1 MSDSPQSAV
10 CQHCGKGFVVIDTHR
25 DFLARRGEK
34 VQAPV
39 LCATCFRKQGPLP
52 KRTGT
57 IKWFNARKHYGFIVA
72 DDGEEIF
79 VHQRQVLDGQASL
92 PQKGQTARFHVQ
104 QSIKGPEAVNV
115 ELIQTG
121 TSET

>member
-10 CQHCGKGFVVIDTHR
+10 CQRCGRGFVVIDTHR

-39 LCATCFRKQGPLP
+39 LCATCFRRQGPLP
-52 KRTGT
+52 KRMGK
-57 IKWFNARKHYGFIVA
+57 IKWFNARKQYGFIVT

-79 VHQRQVLDGQASL
+79 VHQRQILDDQASV
-92 PQKGQTARFHVQ
+92 PHAGQTARFHVHP
-104 QSIKGPEAVNV
+104 SIKGPEALNV
-115 ELIQTG
+115 ELIQAG
-121 TSET
+121 APET